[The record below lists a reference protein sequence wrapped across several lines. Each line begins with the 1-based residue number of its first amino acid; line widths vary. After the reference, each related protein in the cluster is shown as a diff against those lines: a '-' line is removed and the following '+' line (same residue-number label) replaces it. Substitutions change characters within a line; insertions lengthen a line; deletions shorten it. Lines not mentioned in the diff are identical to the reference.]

1 MRGSVG
7 TMSTAVEKMAVID
20 SVYEIQQQH
29 KLPQPSPSSF
39 ALGMLHPIPPIT
51 GRRIRIALV
60 GCGRIS
66 ANHIRAIALHH
77 ERAELVA
84 ICDPQPERLEQ
95 AQRLIAAAAVEHP
108 GAATEPA
115 RYYHYN
121 DLLTAAQTN
130 STPVDLVVLATPSG
144 LHPGQVIAAAEAG
157 LHVCTEKP
165 MATRWADGVAMVRA
179 CDTAGVYL
187 FVVKQNRF
195 NSTLQLVRRQ
205 LQAGRFGRLALVAVN
220 VFWHRPQ
227 SYYNL
232 DSWRGTWEFD
242 GGALMNQ
249 ASHYIDLLDWL
260 VGPVQ
265 TVSASTATLGREIEV
280 EDTAVLQLRW
290 RNGALGTM
298 AVTMLTYP
306 KNLEGSITLL
316 GENGTVRI
324 GGPAVNHIDH
334 WAFADQSSED
344 ALVEQASYA
353 TTSVYGFGHPP
364 FYANM
369 LNALQGKEAALC
381 DGREGLRS
389 LELLIGAYR
398 SARDGSTVHLPLEF

>member
-1 MRGSVG
+1 
-7 TMSTAVEKMAVID
+7 
-20 SVYEIQQQH
+20 
-29 KLPQPSPSSF
+29 
-39 ALGMLHPIPPIT
+39 MLHPIQAIT

-66 ANHIRAIALHH
+66 VNHIRAIALHH
-77 ERAELVA
+77 ERADLTA
-84 ICDPQPERLEQ
+84 ICDTQPERLQQALQHIREAAREQ
-95 AQRLIAAAAVEHP
+95 P
-108 GAATEPA
+108 GAASSPA
-115 RYYHYN
+115 AFSSFAE
-121 DLLTAAQTN
+121 LLKSAQTG

-165 MATRWADGVAMVRA
+165 MATRWADGVAMVKA
-179 CDTAGVYL
+179 CDDAGVHL

-195 NSTLQLVRRQ
+195 NSTLQLVKRQ
-205 LQAGRFGRLALVAVN
+205 VSAGRFGKLAMVAVN
-220 VFWHRPQ
+220 VFWQRPQ
-227 SYYNL
+227 SYYDQ

-249 ASHYIDLLDWL
+249 ASHYVDLLDWL
-260 VGPVQ
+260 VGPLES
-265 TVSASTATLGREIEV
+265 VSASIATLGRSIEV
-280 EDTAVLQLRW
+280 EDTAALQLRW

-316 GENGTVRI
+316 GERGTVRI
-324 GGPAVNHIDH
+324 GGPAVNQIEH
-334 WAFADQSSED
+334 WAFADVSPDD
-344 ALVEQASYA
+344 ALVEQASYQ

-364 FYANM
+364 YYANV
-369 LNALQGKEAALC
+369 LDALQGQAEALC

-398 SARDGSTVHLPLEF
+398 SARDGRTVHLPLEY

>member
-1 MRGSVG
+1 
-7 TMSTAVEKMAVID
+7 
-20 SVYEIQQQH
+20 
-29 KLPQPSPSSF
+29 
-39 ALGMLHPIPPIT
+39 MLHPIALIT

-66 ANHIRAIALHH
+66 RNHIKAIAHHH

-84 ICDPQPERLEQ
+84 LCDMQSERLQQ
-95 AQRLIAAAAVEHP
+95 AQQLVADASQEHP
-108 GAATEPA
+108 GAAISPAQFSTYTE
-115 RYYHYN
+115 
-121 DLLTAAQTN
+121 LLDAAQAGN
-130 STPVDLVVLATPSG
+130 TPVDLVVLATPSG

-165 MATRWADGVAMVRA
+165 MATRWADGVAMVKA
-179 CDTAGVYL
+179 CDEAGVRL

-195 NSTLQLVRRQ
+195 NSTLQLVKRQ
-205 LQAGRFGRLALVAVN
+205 LQTGRFGQLAMVAVN

-227 SYYNL
+227 SYYDQ

-260 VGPVQ
+260 VGPVES
-265 TVSASTATLGREIEV
+265 VSASIATLSRAIEV
-280 EDTAVLQLRW
+280 EDTAALQLRW

-306 KNLEGSITLL
+306 KNLEASITLL
-316 GENGTVRI
+316 GETGTVRI
-324 GGPAVNHIDH
+324 GGLAVNRIEH
-334 WAFADQSSED
+334 WAFADKRPDDTE
-344 ALVEQASYA
+344 VEQASYA
-353 TTSVYGFGHPP
+353 TTSVYGFGHSPY
-364 FYANM
+364 YANV
-369 LNALQGKEAALC
+369 LDVFQGKAEALC

-398 SARDGSTVHLPLEF
+398 SARDGRTVHLPLEY

>member
-1 MRGSVG
+1 
-7 TMSTAVEKMAVID
+7 
-20 SVYEIQQQH
+20 
-29 KLPQPSPSSF
+29 
-39 ALGMLHPIPPIT
+39 MLHPIAPIV

-66 ANHIRAIALHH
+66 RNHIKAIASHH

-84 ICDPQPERLEQ
+84 LCDTQPERLQQ
-95 AQRLIAAAAVEHP
+95 AQYQVFEVAKDYQ
-108 GAATEPA
+108 GAATSPVEF
-115 RYYHYN
+115 N
-121 DLLTAAQTN
+121 SFTDLLEAAQ
-130 STPVDLVVLATPSG
+130 SGITPVDLVVLATPSG

-165 MATRWADGVAMVRA
+165 MATRWNDGVAMVKA
-179 CDTAGVYL
+179 CDDAGVRL

-195 NSTLQLVRRQ
+195 NSTLQLVKNQ
-205 LQAGRFGRLALVAVN
+205 LQAGRFGQLAMVSVN
-220 VFWHRPQ
+220 VFWQRPQ
-227 SYYNL
+227 SYYDQ

-249 ASHYIDLLDWL
+249 ASHYVDLLDWL

-265 TVSASTATLGREIEV
+265 SLSASIATLGRAIEV
-280 EDTAVLQLRW
+280 EDTAALQLRW

-316 GENGTVRI
+316 GETGTVKI
-324 GGPAVNHIDH
+324 GGPAVNQIEH
-334 WAFADQSSED
+334 WSFADEHLDD
-344 ALVEQASYA
+344 ALVDQASYE

-364 FYANM
+364 YYANV
-369 LNALQGKEAALC
+369 LDALQGKAEALC

-398 SARDGSTVHLPLEF
+398 SASDGRTVHLPLNY

>member
-1 MRGSVG
+1 
-7 TMSTAVEKMAVID
+7 
-20 SVYEIQQQH
+20 
-29 KLPQPSPSSF
+29 
-39 ALGMLHPIPPIT
+39 MLHPIAPIT
-51 GRRIRIALV
+51 DRRIRIALV

-84 ICDPQPERLEQ
+84 ICDTQPSRLEQ
-95 AQRLIAAAAVEHP
+95 AQALIGEAAAEYP
-108 GAATEPA
+108 GAATNPVVFNS
-115 RYYHYN
+115 YN
-121 DLLTAAQTN
+121 ALLQANA
-130 STPVDLVVLATPSG
+130 SGRSPIDLVVLATPSG

-165 MATRWADGVAMVRA
+165 MATRWDDGVAMVRA
-179 CDTAGVYL
+179 CDAAGVRL

-195 NSTLQLVRRQ
+195 NSTLQLIKRQ
-205 LQAGRFGRLALVAVN
+205 LQAGRFGRLAMVAVN
-220 VFWHRPQ
+220 VFWQRPQ
-227 SYYNL
+227 AYYDQ

-265 TVSASTATLGREIEV
+265 SVSASIATLGRDIEV
-280 EDTAVLQLRW
+280 EDTAALQLRW

-316 GENGTVRI
+316 GETGTVRI
-324 GGPAVNHIDH
+324 GGPAVNQIEH
-334 WAFADQSSED
+334 WSFADQSPDD
-344 ALVEQASYA
+344 ALVEQASYQ

-364 FYANM
+364 YYANI
-369 LNALQGKEAALC
+369 LDALQGKDDAHC

-398 SARDGSTVHLPLEF
+398 SARDGVVTHLPLEY